1 MYNFL
6 FNIWVTNLMLIEGYL
21 LYIPLFLDLIR

>member
-21 LYIPLFLDLIR
+21 PYIPLFLDLIR